1 MSHSVLCFYSFK
13 KDIRKEFRRHP
24 QSQVISRGSELALTC
39 LPPRGKPKPKVRW
52 LKNDR
57 DVGADGKRILT
68 GSNKLIIKN
77 FEKGDEG
84 SYRCEATNVAGRKL
98 SNPAVIKSTGQ
109 CYITK
114 KYKRFF
120 LIDISLYQQS

>member
-1 MSHSVLCFYSFK
+1 MLYLVSIFF

-24 QSQVISRGSELALTC
+24 QSQVISRGSELTLTC

-57 DVGADGKRILT
+57 DVGSDGSRIVT
-68 GSNKLIIKN
+68 GSNKLTIKN
-77 FEKGDEG
+77 FKREDEG

-98 SNPAVIKSTGQ
+98 SNPADVKSTGQ
-109 CYITK
+109 WNMI
-114 KYKRFF
+114 
-120 LIDISLYQQS
+120 